1 MNKAFQQGELDS
13 LCGVYALLNAY
24 RLLVPRISKA
34 TFHRL
39 FTESVVWLNGQG
51 VLLDAVTDGLEAEH
65 LLGMIQHT
73 FRPVFPFIEVERLWA
88 KKEQA
93 EPELLNL
100 LVKKYVALP
109 NSTVLV
115 CFENQAYGHW
125 TVFQKADEKRTERE
139 LDHQRKVQCVI
150 AHNVNGFIE
159 EREIS
164 SEERIGTQ
172 ADLIIIDQGS
182 ADGEKETDQKA
193 DPRAAAE

>member
-1 MNKAFQQGELDS
+1 MKTGLRSRFQECASNCPNKPTMNKAFQQGDLDS

-100 LVKKYVALP
+100 LVKKYVASP

-125 TVFQKADEKRTERE
+125 TVFQKADEKRVYLYDSIGRSFVRWPLNFNQPRKGVYYAPENLFVFHRRE
-139 LDHQRKVQCVI
+139 
-150 AHNVNGFIE
+150 
-159 EREIS
+159 
-164 SEERIGTQ
+164 
-172 ADLIIIDQGS
+172 
-182 ADGEKETDQKA
+182 
-193 DPRAAAE
+193 